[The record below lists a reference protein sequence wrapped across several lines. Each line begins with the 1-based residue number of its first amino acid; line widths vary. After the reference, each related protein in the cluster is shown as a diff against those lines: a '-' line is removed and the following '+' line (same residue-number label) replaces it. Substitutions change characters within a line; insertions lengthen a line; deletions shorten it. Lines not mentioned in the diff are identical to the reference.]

1 MIDPTP
7 QVRKLAEAELYRA
20 ELEARRLARRLMLVG
35 IAVFIAFFAVVMLVI
50 AGFLYLS
57 ELYGYPLGALITGG
71 ALVLLAFIALAF
83 AGREPGRA
91 DKLELELANRAIAEA
106 RADVRREFDAIERTL
121 NDLTLGILGLVKGSS
136 GSLPL
141 ITIVVGAIAAMS
153 PALRRFLMPF
163 LRRD

>member
-57 ELYGYPLGALITGG
+57 ELYGHPLGALITGG

>member
-20 ELEARRLARRLMLVG
+20 ELEARRLARRLMLIG
-35 IAVFIAFFAVVMLVI
+35 IAVFIAFFALVMLVI
-50 AGFLYLS
+50 SGFLYLS

-71 ALVLLAFIALAF
+71 VLVILSFIALAV
-83 AGREPGRA
+83 AGRQPNRA

-141 ITIVVGAIAAMS
+141 VTIVSGAIAALS